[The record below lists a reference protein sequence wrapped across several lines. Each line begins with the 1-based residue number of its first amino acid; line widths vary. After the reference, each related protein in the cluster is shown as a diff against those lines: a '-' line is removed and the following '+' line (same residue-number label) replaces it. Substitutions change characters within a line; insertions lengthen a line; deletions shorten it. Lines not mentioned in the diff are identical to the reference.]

1 MWFTATE
8 NIALNNP
15 VLSTLKLK
23 RLTACVDYF
32 RTSTVS
38 QTLLILGYELFGAKM
53 FPIICFWS
61 KNRDTVFY
69 K

>member
-23 RLTACVDYF
+23 RLTVCFDYF
-32 RTSTVS
+32 RTSTVKS
-38 QTLLILGYELFGAKM
+38 DSAYLRI
-53 FPIICFWS
+53 
-61 KNRDTVFY
+61 
-69 K
+69 

>member
-1 MWFTATE
+1 MWFTASE

-23 RLTACVDYF
+23 RLTVCFDYF

-38 QTLLILGYELFGAKM
+38 QTLLILGYKLFGAKM

-61 KNRDTVFY
+61 K